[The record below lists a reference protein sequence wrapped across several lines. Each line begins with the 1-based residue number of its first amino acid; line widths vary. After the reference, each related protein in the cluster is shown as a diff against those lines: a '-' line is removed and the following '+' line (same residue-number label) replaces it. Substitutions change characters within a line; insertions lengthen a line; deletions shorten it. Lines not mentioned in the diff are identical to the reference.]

1 LQAALYAAARLFAAL
16 KGLARLFAMLGGGVA
31 CAVAAMT
38 VSSIVMRATL
48 SRPIAG
54 DVELTQLGV
63 ALAISL
69 CLPWAQL
76 HGANIIVDFFTQ
88 AMHERSRRR
97 LDAVGALLLAA
108 MCALLSWRT
117 SVGALAVREAG
128 ETSMILDLPMWWI
141 YAALAPGLALTAL
154 IALVQAWR
162 GARGQPLAE

>member
-1 LQAALYAAARLFAAL
+1 MATRYLRPLSLAFAVA
-16 KGLARLFAMLGGGVA
+16 GGGVA
-31 CAVAAMT
+31 CIVAAMT
-38 VSSIVMRATL
+38 VTSIVMRSLL
-48 SRPIAG
+48 SRPIPG
-54 DVELTQLGV
+54 DVELTQLGI

-88 AMHERSRRR
+88 SLEPRANRR

-117 SVGALAVREAG
+117 SMGALAVHAAG
-128 ETSMILDLPMWWI
+128 ETSMILDLPMWWV

-154 IALVQAWR
+154 IALVQAARCWR
-162 GARGQPLAE
+162 GGALVEN

>member
-1 LQAALYAAARLFAAL
+1 MTAPGRPAGGLQGVFRRVSLGFAVA
-16 KGLARLFAMLGGGVA
+16 GGVAA

-38 VSSIVMRATL
+38 VVSIVMRATL
-48 SRPIAG
+48 SRPIGG
-54 DVELTQLGV
+54 DVELTQLGI

-88 AMHERSRRR
+88 AVPERANRR

-117 SVGALAVREAG
+117 SVGALSVREAG
-128 ETSMILDLPMWWI
+128 ETSMILELPMWWV
-141 YAALAPGLALTAL
+141 YASLAPGLALTAL
-154 IALVQAWR
+154 IALRQAWR
-162 GARGQPLAE
+162 GAHGQPLIE

>member
-1 LQAALYAAARLFAAL
+1 LATRLLRPLSLAFAVA
-16 KGLARLFAMLGGGVA
+16 GGGVA
-31 CAVAAMT
+31 CLVAAMT
-38 VSSIVMRATL
+38 VASIVMRSLL
-48 SRPIAG
+48 SRPIPG
-54 DVELTQLGV
+54 DVELTQLGI

-88 AMHERSRRR
+88 SLRERTNRR

-117 SVGALAVREAG
+117 SMGALAVRAAG
-128 ETSMILDLPMWWI
+128 ETSMILDLPMWWV

-154 IALVQAWR
+154 IALVQAARCWR
-162 GARGQPLAE
+162 GSALVES